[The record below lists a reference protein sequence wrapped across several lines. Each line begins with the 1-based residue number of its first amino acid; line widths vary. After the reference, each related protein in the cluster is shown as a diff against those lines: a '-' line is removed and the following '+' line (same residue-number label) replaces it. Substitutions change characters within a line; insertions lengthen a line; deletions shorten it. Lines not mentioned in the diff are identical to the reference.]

1 MRKLFTYG
9 LALFTC
15 FRAGGQNLVPNA
27 SFEQFSAC
35 PITFGEL
42 DKAVSWSKPSAGS
55 TDYFH
60 TCSGPG
66 SVVGVPA
73 HYSNG
78 YQYPRQGDGYVGI
91 TTYKSTYPDYREYI
105 QAPLSTPLKAS
116 ACYYAEFFVNKKNT
130 AHFSS
135 DNLNIHFHKG
145 PKTSLNST
153 YLDLPVHI
161 SSPLGQVI
169 EDTFGWVPVGG
180 YYVAQ
185 GGEDHILI
193 GNFRS
198 DGQTSYSV
206 HMPSSNEL
214 YAYYYIDDVNLTP
227 VDDSIDLGPDTV
239 LCPGE
244 ELVVDIRL
252 PEATYLWADGLTE
265 GYRVISSPGVYSV
278 KVNIGLCAPLE
289 DSLRVSYVNPPSIN
303 LGGDTSICFGQLL
316 SLSASTAFGNYL
328 WQDQS
333 TQPVFEV
340 SEAGIYFVDVINPCG
355 RDQDTISVE
364 FIDCQGLLFAP
375 NAFTP
380 NADGIND
387 QFRLVGSGI
396 VKMDFRVYDRWGR
409 EVFRGSDP
417 GAAWDGRSGGK
428 AMPQGVYQWVA
439 TYTGGGATQ
448 LEREGRMSGMVILL
462 R

>member
-1 MRKLFTYG
+1 
-9 LALFTC
+9 
-15 FRAGGQNLVPNA
+15 
-27 SFEQFSAC
+27 
-35 PITFGEL
+35 
-42 DKAVSWSKPSAGS
+42 
-55 TDYFH
+55 
-60 TCSGPG
+60 
-66 SVVGVPA
+66 
-73 HYSNG
+73 
-78 YQYPRQGDGYVGI
+78 
-91 TTYKSTYPDYREYI
+91 
-105 QAPLSTPLKAS
+105 
-116 ACYYAEFFVNKKNT
+116 
-130 AHFSS
+130 
-135 DNLNIHFHKG
+135 
-145 PKTSLNST
+145 
-153 YLDLPVHI
+153 
-161 SSPLGQVI
+161 
-169 EDTFGWVPVGG
+169 
-180 YYVAQ
+180 
-185 GGEDHILI
+185 
-193 GNFRS
+193 
-198 DGQTSYSV
+198 
-206 HMPSSNEL
+206 
-214 YAYYYIDDVNLTP
+214 
-227 VDDSIDLGPDTV
+227 
-239 LCPGE
+239 
-244 ELVVDIRL
+244 
-252 PEATYLWADGLTE
+252 
-265 GYRVISSPGVYSV
+265 
-278 KVNIGLCAPLE
+278 
-289 DSLRVSYVNPPSIN
+289 VSYVNPPSIN